1 MRLWTLKSLFPDI
14 FYYLQL
20 DWLIK
25 DRYNRVPFVFWEEG
39 ENKINKKNKNNN
51 SFEHNICGNQEGL
64 TCQ

>member
-1 MRLWTLKSLFPDI
+1 MGLWTLKSLFPDI

-39 ENKINKKNKNNN
+39 ENKINKKNKKL
-51 SFEHNICGNQEGL
+51 I
-64 TCQ
+64 